1 MEYPNMCS
9 PADTNNHVICS
20 SVLYEL
26 RKTQRGYSY
35 IRPFTLCST
44 SVCWWKQSI
53 FYGERKDRLYGF
65 FENADESNRQD
76 CFK

>member
-9 PADTNNHVICS
+9 PSDTNNHVICS
-20 SVLYEL
+20 CVLYEL
-26 RKTQRGYSY
+26 RKTQRGYLY
-35 IRPFTLCST
+35 IRPFTLSST
-44 SVCWWKQSI
+44 SVCWWKQSVLHI
-53 FYGERKDRLYGF
+53 ERKDCLYGF